1 MKEPKISIITVVYNG
16 STTVAQTMESVLQQ
30 DYPDLEYIVIDGNS
44 TDGTQEIIRRYED
57 RLAYWVSEPDG
68 GIYEAMNKGLSHA
81 TGELV
86 GIINSDDWYEPD
98 TVRKVADLYRRT
110 NGDVIC
116 GEIAYVSESGERI
129 FCTENSLIPPHPGMF
144 VKRSVYERYGK
155 FKTEYRIA
163 ADHEFKLRLL
173 ANDVSLVRCGD
184 VLANFRAGGIS
195 NTRILECKRET
206 YRIESLYADRGLELL
221 PERAAVKERHLRM
234 LLSYFA
240 EEESTVLYEKLRNAY
255 APWGDAVLIRG
266 AGKWGRCLAKIFKG
280 RDVPIFFEDGDSQ
293 KWGTKTEG
301 LPIISPFDG
310 SRIQGTVFVGI
321 ADGQQEIKRQME
333 KEHKAAVQIITLD
346 EVLALLEEFL

>member
-30 DYPDLEYIVIDGNS
+30 DYSDLEYIVIDGNS

-116 GEIAYVSESGERI
+116 GEIAYVSESGERL

-144 VKRSVYERYGK
+144 VKRSVYERYGN

-173 ANDVSLVRCGD
+173 VSEVSFVRCGD
-184 VLANFRAGGIS
+184 VLANFRISGIS

-206 YRIESLYADRGLELL
+206 YRIESLYADRGLALL
-221 PERAAVKERHLRM
+221 PGRAAVKERYLKI

-240 EEESTVLYEKLRNAY
+240 EEESSVLYEKLQYAY

-280 RDVPIFFEDGDSQ
+280 QDIPIFFEDEDAK
-293 KWGTKTEG
+293 KWGTTVEEF
-301 LPIISPFDG
+301 PVISPCEG
-310 SRIQGTVFVGI
+310 REMQGTVFIGI
-321 ADGQQEIKRQME
+321 AGGQQEIKRQME
-333 KEHKAAVQIITLD
+333 KEHNAAVQIITLD
-346 EVLALLEEFL
+346 EVWTLLEEFL